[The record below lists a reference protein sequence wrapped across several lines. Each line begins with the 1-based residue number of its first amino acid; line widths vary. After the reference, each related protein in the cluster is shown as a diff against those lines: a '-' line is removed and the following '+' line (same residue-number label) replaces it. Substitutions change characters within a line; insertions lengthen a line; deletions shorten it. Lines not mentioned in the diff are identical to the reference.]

1 MKLLFRRHSA
11 SLVLLLLLLTA
22 CSALNPPQVTPFIPT
37 RSPTPQPSATIQW
50 FPPTAT
56 PTAFPTAAPRQPTPD
71 QRPSLGEVILR
82 DSFNQPAGWLTG
94 QFASGTVTAGKGRL
108 DLVTQATAGVSLVS
122 LRSGALPAD
131 YYLELTA
138 SPSLCRGKD
147 SYGLIFRAEG
157 EVSYYRL
164 FITCE
169 GQLRVERWRPGEVGV
184 VQDWTPS
191 GQVPSGAPASLR
203 IGLWLFRDEMR
214 IFINDI
220 YQFSARDPLLSGSQ
234 VGVFARAASA
244 SPVSVSFADLTVRA
258 ISGYLPSP
266 VPSPTVFT
274 IPTATRAP
282 TFTPAP

>member
-1 MKLLFRRHSA
+1 MKPFWSLLTLSL
-11 SLVLLLLLLTA
+11 LVLLLSA

-50 FPPTAT
+50 FPPTNT
-56 PTAFPTAAPRQPTPD
+56 PTAFPTAIPRLPTPD
-71 QRPSLGEVILR
+71 QRPALGEIILR
-82 DSFNQPAGWLTG
+82 DAFDQPTGWLTG
-94 QFASGTVTAGKGRL
+94 QFAAGTITLGKGRL
-108 DLVTQATAGVSLVS
+108 DLVTQPTAGVSLVS

-131 YYLELTA
+131 LYLEITA
-138 SPSLCRGKD
+138 AVSLCRGKD

-164 FITCE
+164 FITCD
-169 GQLRVERWRPGEVGV
+169 GQLRVERWRPAEVGV

-191 GQVPSGAPASLR
+191 GQVPAGAPVSLR
-203 IGLWLFRDEMR
+203 IGVWLFRDEMR
-214 IFINDI
+214 IFVNEVL
-220 YQFSARDPLLSGSQ
+220 QFSARDPLLSGSQ
-234 VGVFARAASA
+234 VGVFARPASA
-244 SPVSVSFADLTVRA
+244 NPVSVSFSDLTVRA